1 MTQAAEVLR
10 IAPGPAFADDLLEAL
25 RAQAA
30 PGGAPRALHHAIAVA
45 AVAAGGATF
54 YGLVW
59 FHRRGT
65 GR

>member
-1 MTQAAEVLR
+1 MTQAAEVLT

-30 PGGAPRALHHAIAVA
+30 PGTGPRTLRHAAAVA

-54 YGLVW
+54 YGVMWLR
-59 FHRRGT
+59 RRGAV
-65 GR
+65 R